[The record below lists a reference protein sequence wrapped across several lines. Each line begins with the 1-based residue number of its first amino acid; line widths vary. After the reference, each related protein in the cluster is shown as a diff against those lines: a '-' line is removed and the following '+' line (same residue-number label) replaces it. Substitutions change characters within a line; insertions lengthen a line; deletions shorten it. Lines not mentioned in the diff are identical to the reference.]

1 MKRSISPD
9 AAGRRG
15 VVPHFSG
22 DPASGDP
29 AGKVALR
36 SLLEGM
42 AGIDTS
48 HEDACVRKFQA
59 EGVMPDPA
67 TRDGAAEA
75 QLILHWCT
83 DHGLVDPF
91 LTAARAYG
99 AQAQPLGV
107 SRYHGQG
114 VDLEFENIAAQ
125 ECPFF
130 IGVLPRCPEITG
142 IELPIPSDPAQAGE
156 LAQALGD
163 NIGLNSL
170 TLYVHE
176 NAPLEAGALAR
187 LFSHPTARARPLAD
201 LDIIV
206 KAATADIDAGDW
218 TRRLCNSLSRHL
230 MAKAACLTLPW
241 SDELLG
247 WLMEASRESSC
258 LSSLDLRGNLQGCAM
273 LQELVV
279 DALQRPDC
287 KLTSLSFTN
296 ATFDRE
302 LAAALIEAVEKNTSL
317 THLHLG
323 ETDLTTEAFKRVTV
337 ALERNKALAGRVIQQ
352 NHGLQGFFFSGLSQ
366 M

>member
-29 AGKVALR
+29 AGKAELR

-130 IGVLPRCPEITG
+130 IGVLPRCPQITG

-187 LFSHPTARARPLAD
+187 LFSHPTARARPLVD
-201 LDIIV
+201 LEIIV
-206 KAATADIDAGDW
+206 KTAPADINAGDW

-247 WLMEASRESSC
+247 WLMEASRDSPH
-258 LSSLDLRGNLQGCAM
+258 LSSLDLRGDLRGCAK

-296 ATFDRE
+296 AAFNRE
-302 LAAALIEAVEKNTSL
+302 LAAAVIEAVEKNTSL